1 MLPPT
6 QIVPAEVRP
15 AVAARLALT
24 ETLVV
29 AVAVQPVVDDTLTLY
44 VPLKLVDVAVK
55 LVGF

>member
-1 MLPPT
+1 MVPPAQMLVADGL
-6 QIVPAEVRP
+6 IPALG
-15 AVAARLALT
+15 LALT